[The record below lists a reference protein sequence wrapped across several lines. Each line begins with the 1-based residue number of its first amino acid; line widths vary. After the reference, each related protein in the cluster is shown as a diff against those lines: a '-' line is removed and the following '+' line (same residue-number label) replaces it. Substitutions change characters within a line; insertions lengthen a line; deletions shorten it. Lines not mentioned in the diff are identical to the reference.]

1 VAKNKRKTRF
11 FLLLTLLLGLA
22 GGVFLLWPEPAF
34 LVVEVTD
41 GDTIKLRDGRT
52 VRYLNLDTPEL
63 GLGERSD
70 QCFAQEAKRI
80 NEKLVL
86 EKKVRLELDINEM
99 DRFGRVLAYV
109 FVDGL
114 FVNEALLDRGAAEFQ
129 LDTVNVVYQDV
140 LITAAQKAHQDK
152 IGRWSK
158 CAPNSKEGCRIKG
171 NVDESGHRWY
181 HLPHFR
187 HYNQV
192 VISPE
197 KADRWFCTE
206 AEAIEAG
213 FKKARE

>member
-1 VAKNKRKTRF
+1 MKLQNKIICIFAKPPVPGKTKSRLAEQVGKKNAADLSRAM
-11 FLLLTLLLGLA
+11 LLDIL
-22 GGVFLLWPEPAF
+22 E
-34 LVVEVTD
+34 
-41 GDTIKLRDGRT
+41 
-52 VRYLNLDTPEL
+52 
-63 GLGERSD
+63 
-70 QCFAQEAKRI
+70 EAKRI